1 MSCSQIRKS
10 FVVSNRDIKM
20 SDVHIEQRIK
30 NLLRLVAQQGASDL
44 HLTVGRY
51 PTFRVDGKLIPL
63 TQDSVITPQDAK
75 ALGDVILTEENKKK
89 LIDNGQVDFSYNFED
104 KARFRVNAFFQQGY
118 LSMAFRLIPKEI
130 KTLEQLNLPE
140 VLYDFTKYSQGLFLV
155 VGPVG
160 HGKSTTLA
168 ALINKINHDQEK
180 HILTIEDPIEYIYEQ
195 DKCII
200 NQREVYQDSKSFQDA
215 LKAVFREDANVVL
228 VGELRDLESIG
239 IAITAAE
246 TGHLIF
252 ATLHTNDCPQTID
265 RIIDVFPAHQ
275 QNQVRA
281 QLANSLLGVVS
292 QRLIPKVDGGR
303 IPAVEIMLKNHAV
316 ENLIREGKTYQIDN
330 VIETSIGQGMIT
342 LDKSLESLVKRGLIT
357 IDNATMYAKDPK
369 NFKNLL

>member
-1 MSCSQIRKS
+1 MAS
-10 FVVSNRDIKM
+10 DI
-20 SDVHIEQRIK
+20 HAEQRIK
-30 NLLRLVAQQGASDL
+30 NLLRLVAQQEASDL

-51 PTFRVDGKLIPL
+51 PTFRVDGKLVPL
-63 TQDSVITPQDAK
+63 TQDSIITPSDAK
-75 ALGDVILTEENKKK
+75 DLGDAILTEENKKK

-104 KARFRVNAFFQQGY
+104 KVRFRVNAFFQQGY
-118 LSMAFRLIPKEI
+118 LGIAFRLIPREI

-140 VLYDFTKYSQGLFLV
+140 ALYDFTKYSQGLFLI

-168 ALINKINHDQEK
+168 ALINKINHEQEK
-180 HILTIEDPIEYIYEQ
+180 NIITIEDPIEYIYEQ

-200 NQREVYQDSKSFQDA
+200 SQREVYQDSKSFQDA

-228 VGELRDLESIG
+228 VGELRDLESIA

-265 RIIDVFPAHQ
+265 RIIDVFPEHQ
-275 QNQVRA
+275 QNQVRS

-292 QRLIPKVDGGR
+292 QRLIPKIDGGR
-303 IPAVEIMLKNHAV
+303 IPAIEIMLKNHAV
-316 ENLIREGKTYQIDN
+316 ENLIREGKIYQIDN
-330 VIETSIGQGMIT
+330 VIETGENQGMIT

-357 IDNATMYAKDPK
+357 IDNGTMYAKDPK